1 MIKRTLY
8 FGNPAYLSL
17 KDFQLVIK
25 SPSIEETRTASIED
39 IGFVI
44 LDSPQI
50 TLSNALLSALMENN
64 CAVMTCGKTHLP
76 EGLFL
81 PLSGNVLQSERFQA
95 QIEASIPLKKQL
107 WQQTIRQKILNQAG
121 VLILKCGVPAKNML
135 AWANDVKSGDTKI
148 KKQLPQPTIG
158 KKYFQK

>member
-8 FGNPAYLSL
+8 FGNSSYLSL
-17 KDFQLVIK
+17 KDSQLVIK

-44 LDSPQI
+44 LDSSQI

-95 QIEASIPLKKQL
+95 QIEA
-107 WQQTIRQKILNQAG
+107 
-121 VLILKCGVPAKNML
+121 
-135 AWANDVKSGDTKI
+135 
-148 KKQLPQPTIG
+148 
-158 KKYFQK
+158 